1 MIIVLNYRT
10 FLALCMVVCA
20 LNGHKKACRAGFF
33 NSTIL
38 NPTMKR
44 VGLLKLQAY
53 FLAPVSSILDLSLR
67 PNIIFSSLRCCSV
80 RSKPSFTLS

>member
-20 LNGHKKACRAGFF
+20 LNGHKKACKAGFF
-33 NSTIL
+33 NATIL

-44 VGLLKLQAY
+44 VGRLKRSGL
-53 FLAPVSSILDLSLR
+53 F
-67 PNIIFSSLRCCSV
+67 FSASQFNFRFV
-80 RSKPSFTLS
+80 FETQHHFFEFTLLQRAL